1 MKLKFFIKYLVIMA
15 LVPTSALVAKKI
27 RPYSSF
33 KVLIDPGH
41 GGKFNGCASATQK
54 LNEKDIALDIAQRV
68 AKILEE
74 KQINVVLTRD
84 KDVHLS
90 EELSEDLQY
99 RVDLAKTEKPDLFM
113 SIHLNSSDQ
122 KNKRGFELYIPYT
135 TDCPTE
141 SYMLAAWLHHGM
153 AQEMEAN
160 WIGTLGN
167 LNGWDGGIRAAKFFV
182 LRDHVCPAVLVEL
195 DYLSHHT
202 IERNYQMSSYRQ
214 KVAQI
219 VAEAIVR
226 YIDHQ
231 RAQLKSSK

>member
-1 MKLKFFIKYLVIMA
+1 MQLRLYIKLIAIILLMPVNA
-15 LVPTSALVAKKI
+15 LTAKKM

-41 GGKFNGCASATQK
+41 GGKFNGCTSATQK

-68 AKILEE
+68 AKILQE
-74 KQINVVLTRD
+74 KGIKVTLTRD
-84 KDVHLS
+84 KDIHLS
-90 EELSEDLQY
+90 EELSEDLRY
-99 RVDLAKTEKPDLFM
+99 RVDLAKTVKPDLFI

-122 KNKRGFELYIPYT
+122 KNKRGFELYIPHT
-135 TDCPTE
+135 TSCPTE

-182 LRDHVCPAVLVEL
+182 LRDHACPAVLVEL

-214 KVAQI
+214 KIAQI
-219 VAEAIVR
+219 VADAIVR
-226 YIDHQ
+226 SIDYQ
-231 RAQLKSSK
+231 RIQLKSSK